1 MWNIIWKWRFPDK
14 VIRNDKKIVSTD
26 FSENVVC
33 IPTQLNMENTAK
45 NELMD
50 FKDAIIR
57 VIDAII
63 DEWIDDYLTF
73 KWEKIESEEEVDI
86 EKRNLLK
93 ETTEIWDEMLIKA
106 LAIEDTVDF
115 IWSDY
120 QVWIDF
126 KPEYILWAIEW
137 LLNTYRNRVF
147 EKLIRNE
154 KKLKNNN

>member
-1 MWNIIWKWRFPDK
+1 MGNIIGKGRFPDK

-63 DEWIDDYLTF
+63 DEGIDDYLTF
-73 KWEKIESEEEVDI
+73 KGEKIESEEEVDI

-115 IWSDY
+115 IGSDY
-120 QVWIDF
+120 QVGIDF
-126 KPEYILWAIEW
+126 KPEYILGAIEG